1 MSSMIAAACASV
13 IAEETLAPLVDG
25 KAPQTLEETWAG
37 FDPRQEPLDVEILK
51 EWEHDGVILKV
62 LRYRIGVF
70 KGQKAMM
77 AAVYGYPKD
86 ADVRC
91 QVSGQ
96 SSENEPGTK
105 NEEPRTG
112 KVPGLVQIHGGGQ
125 YAHWNAC
132 FTNAKRGYATISI
145 SWAGRI
151 SAPDYMVNP
160 EVVKL
165 FWDGKTDDP
174 NYRLTTDWGALDGY
188 HAPSRYLNG
197 FSNLAPHEHTLDAV
211 DSPRNDSWFL
221 CALGARRALTFLEQQ
236 PEVDGGRLGVYGHS
250 MGGKLTV
257 MVAGADDRVK
267 AAAPSCGGISHRDK
281 KNSLLAATIS
291 DDAYLKRVGCP
302 IFFLSPANDF
312 HGRIDDLPTALK
324 EIKSSEWRVTC
335 APQHNHQDTDEYEVA
350 TQLWFDQVLKGTF
363 TVPRTPET
371 SLNLTAERGAPV
383 LTIKPDT
390 SRKILAVDVFYT
402 QQADQAAADRFWH
415 HAVPVMTGDAW
426 SAPAPILSLD
436 KPLWIYANVLYALD
450 EPVTG
455 AGYYYGTY
463 TTSDFTVSSE
473 VAMVTPEQLK
483 AAGVK
488 ATLKPSLVI
497 EDFQGD
503 WEKEWYVYSN
513 DPGRWDRNTHK
524 VYDDRYQAP
533 PFSKLAFEVKAD
545 AGNKLVVVLDN
556 FAAEMDIGGGD
567 DWQEV
572 VLYPMDFSNAQGGV
586 RLDWQDLKNL
596 RLINKEVLR
605 PKDGEP
611 VHFGGEWRGGA
622 PEFRNLRWLP
632 GTREE
637 LNARRQVKLLDAESI
652 DGKTYL
658 DIQSAESFTHGYKVV
673 MNAWLDD
680 ASPLVIDGKTYEHG
694 LTTHAHSEAIYFLGG
709 KFNHFHAMPQAWQNA
724 TVTFQVYV
732 DDRKVFD
739 SGQLVRWQ
747 SKTVDLPLDG
757 AQELKLVVADGGNGK
772 GGDHASWV
780 DAYVVPAGA
789 VE

>member
-1 MSSMIAAACASV
+1 MSSMIAAACTSAV
-13 IAEETLAPLVDG
+13 AEETLAALVDG

-37 FDPRQEPLDVEILK
+37 FDPRQESLDVEILK
-51 EWEHDGVILKV
+51 EWEEDGVVLKV

-86 ADVRC
+86 AGVRC

-96 SSENEPGTK
+96 SSEEERGTK
-105 NEEPRTG
+105 NPKQGTG
-112 KVPGLVQIHGGGQ
+112 KVPGVVQIHGGGQ

-145 SWAGRI
+145 AWAGRI
-151 SAPDYMVNP
+151 SAPDYTVNP

-165 FWDGKTDDP
+165 FWDGRTDDP
-174 NYRLTTDWGALDGY
+174 NYKLTTDWGALDGY
-188 HAPSRYLNG
+188 HAPSRYNNS
-197 FSNLAPHEHTLDAV
+197 FSNLAPHEYTLDAV

-236 PEVDGGRLGVYGHS
+236 AEVDGGRLGVYGHS

-267 AAAPSCGGISHRDK
+267 AAAPSCGGISHRDG
-281 KNSLLAATIS
+281 KNALLSATIC
-291 DDAYLKRVGCP
+291 DNAYLKRIACP
-302 IFFLSPANDF
+302 IFFLSPSNDF

-324 EIKSSEWRVTC
+324 EIKSTEWRATC

-350 TQLWFDQVLKGTF
+350 TQIWFDQVLKGAF
-363 TVPRTPET
+363 AVPETPET
-371 SLNLTAERGAPV
+371 SLVLAGEGGVPV
-383 LTIKPDT
+383 LTVKPDA
-390 SRKILAVDVFYT
+390 SRKILSVDVFYT
-402 QQADQAAADRFWH
+402 QQADKAAADRFWH
-415 HAVPVMTGDAW
+415 HAKAVERGQEWTAVLPVM
-426 SAPAPILSLD
+426 SLD
-436 KPLWIYANVLYALD
+436 KPLWVYANVLYALD
-450 EPVTG
+450 APITG

-463 TTSDFTVSSE
+463 TTRDFNISSE
-473 VAMVTPEQLK
+473 VAMITPEQLK
-483 AAGVK
+483 AAGAR
-488 ATLKPSLVI
+488 ATLKPSLLI
-497 EDFQGD
+497 EEFAGD

-513 DPGRWDRNTHK
+513 DPNRWDRNTHK

-556 FAAEMDIGGGD
+556 FAAEVELKGGGL
-567 DWQEV
+567 WQEV
-572 VLYPMDFSNAQGGV
+572 VLYPMDFRNAAGGV
-586 RLDWQDLKNL
+586 RLDWQGLKEL
-596 RLINKEVLR
+596 RLINKEVFR

-611 VHFGGEWRGGA
+611 VHFGGEWQGPA
-622 PEFRNLRWLP
+622 PEFRNLRWVE
-632 GTREE
+632 GTRAE
-637 LNARRQVKLLDAESI
+637 LHARRKVRLLDAPVV
-652 DGKTYL
+652 DGRIYL
-658 DIQSAESFTHGYKVV
+658 DIKSAESFTHGYKAV

-680 ASPLVIDGKTYEHG
+680 GSPLVIDGKTYEHG

-709 KFNHFHAMPQAWQNA
+709 KFEHFHAMPQAWQNA
-724 TVTFQVYV
+724 TVTFQVYA

-747 SKTVDLPLDG
+747 SKTVDLPLG
-757 AQELKLVVADGGNGK
+757 GVQELKLVVTDSGNGK

-780 DAYVVPAGA
+780 DAYLVPAGSA
-789 VE
+789 E